1 MELFQTIPIY
11 LISNPFFMQHKFLL
25 EYAQALDSKDTLHHF
40 REQFYAP
47 ELKGK
52 RAIYFLGNS
61 LGLQPK
67 TARDEVMIILQDWAN
82 FGVEGF
88 FLGNNPWL
96 NYQNK
101 ITPLLCDIIGA
112 TEEELVTM
120 NHLTVNL
127 HLLMISF
134 YQPTATRYKIICE
147 AKAFPSDQ
155 YAFQSQVKL
164 HGFDAADAIIEVH
177 PKEGTE
183 LITTEDIIAAI
194 EENKDSVALVLF
206 SGINYYTGQVFDMQT
221 ITKAAHKAG
230 AYAGFDLAHAAG
242 NIKLQLHDW
251 QVDFACWC
259 NYKYLNS
266 GPGAIAGAFIHK
278 RNISDKNL
286 LRLEGWWGND
296 ANNRFKMQ
304 NTFTAT
310 ATAESWAMSTP
321 PIILLAAHKSAL
333 EVFAAAGFHN
343 LLQKSNALSEYL
355 FFVLNHINQ
364 PVEKFKIITPAN
376 PDERG
381 CQVSFSVHKNAKII
395 FDQLLPN
402 GIFADWRE
410 PNVIRVA
417 PVPLYNSFEEI
428 FIFAQLLQQ
437 ILNAA

>member
-1 MELFQTIPIY
+1 
-11 LISNPFFMQHKFLL
+11 MQHEFSL
-25 EYAQALDSKDTLHHF
+25 EYAQSLDSKDTLSHF

-47 ELKGK
+47 YLQGK

-67 TARDEVMIILQDWAN
+67 NTQDEVMTIMASWAN

-88 FLGNNPWL
+88 FLGKDPWL
-96 NYQNK
+96 QYQKK

-112 TEEELVTM
+112 KQEELVTM

-127 HLLMISF
+127 HLLMMSF
-134 YQPTATRYKIICE
+134 YQPNATRYKIICE

-164 HGFDAADAIIEVH
+164 HGFNPADAIVEVF

-183 LITTEDIIAAI
+183 LITTEDITAVI
-194 EENKDSVALVLF
+194 EEHKHSIALVLF
-206 SGINYYTGQVFDMQT
+206 SGINYYTGQFFDIKA
-221 ITKAAHKAG
+221 ITAAAQNAG

-251 QVDFACWC
+251 KVDFACWC

-266 GPGAIAGAFIHK
+266 GPGAVAGAFLHEQHLNTK
-278 RNISDKNL
+278 ELK
-286 LRLEGWWGND
+286 RLEGWWGND
-296 ANNRFKMQ
+296 AANRFKMG
-304 NTFTAT
+304 NTFTPIH
-310 ATAESWAMSTP
+310 TAESWVMSTP
-321 PIILLAAHKSAL
+321 PMMLLAAHKAAL
-333 EVFAAAGFHN
+333 EVFTEAGFDN
-343 LLQKSNALSEYL
+343 LLQKSKALSEYL

-364 PVEKFKIITPAN
+364 PEEKFTIITPSN

-381 CQVSFSVHKNAKII
+381 CQVSFSVHKNAKAV
-395 FDQLLPN
+395 FDTLLPF

-417 PVPLYNSFEEI
+417 PVPLYNGFEEI
-428 FIFAQLLQQ
+428 FIFAELLQQ

>member
-1 MELFQTIPIY
+1 
-11 LISNPFFMQHKFLL
+11 MQHQFSLS
-25 EYAQALDSKDTLHHF
+25 YAQALDSNDPLHSY
-40 REQFYAP
+40 REQFYGP
-47 ELKGK
+47 YLQGK

-67 TARDEVMIILQDWAN
+67 TAQGEVMTIMEGWAN

-88 FLGNNPWL
+88 FLGKDPWL
-96 NYQNK
+96 NYQQK

-112 TEEELVTM
+112 KKEELVTM

-164 HGFDAADAIIEVH
+164 HGFDPADAIIEVY

-183 LITTEDIIAAI
+183 LITTEDILATI
-194 EENKDSVALVLF
+194 EAHKDSVALVLF
-206 SGINYYTGQVFDMQT
+206 SGVNYYTGQVFDIKA
-221 ITKAAHKAG
+221 ITEAAHKAG
-230 AYAGFDLAHAAG
+230 AYSGFDLAHAAG

-251 QVDFACWC
+251 KVDFACWC

-266 GPGAIAGAFIHK
+266 GPGAIAGAFVREQHL
-278 RNISDKNL
+278 NDKDL
-286 LRLEGWWGND
+286 PRLEGWWGND
-296 ANNRFKMQ
+296 AANRFKMD
-304 NTFTAT
+304 NTFTPT
-310 ATAESWAMSTP
+310 PTAESWAMSTSP
-321 PIILLAAHKSAL
+321 MMLLAAHKASL
-333 EVFAAAGFHN
+333 EMFAAAGFDN
-343 LLQKSNALSEYL
+343 LITKRKALSDYL
-355 FFVLNHINQ
+355 FFVLTHLNQ
-364 PVEKFKIITPAN
+364 PVEKFKIITPSN

-381 CQVSFSVHKNAKII
+381 CQVSFSVHNNAKAI
-395 FDQLLPN
+395 FDTLLPF

-428 FIFAQLLQQ
+428 YIFAEILQQ
-437 ILNAA
+437 IFNAA

>member
-1 MELFQTIPIY
+1 
-11 LISNPFFMQHKFLL
+11 MQHQFSLS
-25 EYAQALDSKDTLHHF
+25 YAQALDSSDTLSSY

-47 ELKGK
+47 YLQGK

-67 TARDEVMIILQDWAN
+67 TAQDEVMAIMEGWAN

-96 NYQNK
+96 NYTQK
-101 ITPLLCDIIGA
+101 ITPLLCNIIGA
-112 TEEELVTM
+112 KEEEIVTM

-134 YQPTATRYKIICE
+134 YRPTSTRYKIICE

-164 HGFDAADAIIEVH
+164 HGFNAADAIIEVH

-183 LITTEDIIAAI
+183 LITTEDILATI
-194 EENKDSVALVLF
+194 EAHKDSVALVLF
-206 SGINYYTGQVFDMQT
+206 SGINYYTGQVFDIKA
-221 ITKAAHKAG
+221 ITGAAHKAG
-230 AYAGFDLAHAAG
+230 ACAGFDLAHAAG

-251 QVDFACWC
+251 GVDFACWC

-266 GPGAIAGAFIHK
+266 GPGTIAGAFVHDLHLNNKELI
-278 RNISDKNL
+278 
-286 LRLEGWWGND
+286 RLEGWWGND
-296 ANNRFKMQ
+296 AANRFKMGD
-304 NTFTAT
+304 TFTPT
-310 ATAESWAMSTP
+310 PTAESWAMSTSP
-321 PIILLAAHKSAL
+321 MMLLAAHKASL
-333 EVFAAAGFHN
+333 EVFAAAGFDN
-343 LLQKSNALSEYL
+343 LITKSKALSDYL
-355 FFVLNHINQ
+355 YFVLNHINQ
-364 PVEKFKIITPAN
+364 PTEKFKIITPLN

-381 CQVSFSVHKNAKII
+381 CQVSFSVHKNAKAV
-395 FDQLLPN
+395 FDTLLPF

-410 PNVIRVA
+410 PNVIRIA
-417 PVPLYNSFEEI
+417 PVPLYNTFEEI
-428 FIFAQLLQQ
+428 YIFAEILQQ

>member
-1 MELFQTIPIY
+1 MLHEF
-11 LISNPFFMQHKFLL
+11 SL
-25 EYAQALDSKDTLHHF
+25 EYALKLDSKDTLRHF
-40 REQFYAP
+40 REQFYLP
-47 ELKGK
+47 YFQGK
-52 RAIYFLGNS
+52 PAIYFLGNS

-67 TARDEVMIILQDWAN
+67 NTQDEVMTIMEGWAN

-88 FLGNNPWL
+88 FLGKDPWL
-96 NYQNK
+96 QYQKK
-101 ITPLLCDIIGA
+101 ITPLLCNIIGA
-112 TEEELVTM
+112 KEEELVTM

-127 HLLMISF
+127 HLLMLTF
-134 YQPTATRYKIICE
+134 YQPTASRYKIICE

-164 HGFDAADAIIEVH
+164 HGLNPADAIIEVF

-183 LITTEDIIAAI
+183 LITTEDITEAI
-194 EENKDSVALVLF
+194 EQHKDSIALVLF
-206 SGINYYTGQVFDMQT
+206 SGINYYTGQVFDMQA
-221 ITKAAHKAG
+221 ITKAAHEAG

-266 GPGAIAGAFIHK
+266 GPGAIAGAFVHQQHI
-278 RNISDKNL
+278 NKNNL
-286 LRLEGWWGND
+286 KKLEGWWGND
-296 ANNRFKMQ
+296 ASNRFKMSP
-304 NTFTAT
+304 TFTPAS
-310 ATAESWAMSTP
+310 TAESWAMSTP
-321 PIILLAAHKSAL
+321 PIMLLAAHKASL
-333 EVFAAAGFHN
+333 DVFAAAGFDN
-343 LLQKSNALSEYL
+343 LLQKSKALSDYL
-355 FFVLNHINQ
+355 FFVLHHINQ
-364 PVEKFKIITPAN
+364 QVEKFKIITPSN

-381 CQVSFSVHKNAKII
+381 CQVSLSVHKNAKAV

-428 FIFAQLLQQ
+428 YIFAELLQQ
-437 ILNAA
+437 ILNAV